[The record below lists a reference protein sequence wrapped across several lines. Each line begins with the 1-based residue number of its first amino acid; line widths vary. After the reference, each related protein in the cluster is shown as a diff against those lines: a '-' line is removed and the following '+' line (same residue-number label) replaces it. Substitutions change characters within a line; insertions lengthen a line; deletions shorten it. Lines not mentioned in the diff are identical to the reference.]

1 MAAATGRTRPGSDA
15 GEVGGDEGG
24 GWVEF
29 VGIADI
35 HGGFQVRYL
44 TKSKKYAEKAPRLCA
59 SVRCFGNRTF

>member
-1 MAAATGRTRPGSDA
+1 MK
-15 GEVGGDEGG
+15 VGVGCKVEKIWRGG
-24 GWVEF
+24 MVEF